1 MKFFIGPRM
10 NFLACTKFPGKLQRF
25 CIGPSYI
32 FSGSGVKCNL
42 TELKILTMKL
52 IIQLLSLKFEPYHMT
67 ITIVSSK
74 VR

>member
-1 MKFFIGPRM
+1 MVFGDI
-10 NFLACTKFPGKLQRF
+10 C
-25 CIGPSYI
+25 
-32 FSGSGVKCNL
+32 SGSGVKCNL